1 MALADAP
8 PGRAAVACDAD
19 KESAACKEAL
29 AQFNKAVSGL
39 GELIKAAQ
47 IQVSDASAAEAAK
60 YSVDTAALSI
70 DPCQL
75 DIVLLP
81 FDEDKGDPEEW
92 QHFTGLLSLCW
103 QQTPATLM
111 HAACQCD
118 AAPLVFTERSP
129 ASRASPQRPQEP

>member
-1 MALADAP
+1 MQVVTDMTFEELETASTAEAP
-8 PGRAAVACDAD
+8 RVVACV
-19 KESAACKEAL
+19 KGKQL
-29 AQFNKAVSGL
+29 YPL
-39 GELIKAAQ
+39 G
-47 IQVSDASAAEAAK
+47 S
-60 YSVDTAALSI
+60 SI
-70 DPCQL
+70 DRWQL
-75 DIVLLP
+75 DLVLVP
-81 FDEDKGDPEEW
+81 FDEDKGGPEEW